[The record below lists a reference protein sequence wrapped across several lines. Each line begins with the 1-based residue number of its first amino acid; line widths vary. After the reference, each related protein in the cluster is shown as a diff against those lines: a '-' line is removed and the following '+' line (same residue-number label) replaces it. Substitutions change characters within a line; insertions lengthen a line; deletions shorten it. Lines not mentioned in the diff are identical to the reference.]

1 MGKEGRI
8 TAHQIAA
15 MLGVSQPTV
24 SRALRGDKKVNET
37 TRARIVALA
46 NELNYSVDHNALRL
60 RTQQSYSIAL
70 VILCRRGENKA
81 NINPFYLSLLGC
93 IAASASE
100 RGYNL
105 IVSFQDSPA
114 NFFANY
120 TGSRQADGLIVI
132 GSGQNIEGWQF
143 FGEYARHNTPMI
155 CWGASKEDLIS
166 IKSDNAQ
173 GANLAIEHLLSSGC
187 TKIAYIGPTNSEQ
200 PPFQDRLTTYIAAMA
215 QKGMAPICPP
225 LPENAVREDQGY
237 AAVNGLIRD
246 KVDFDGLFCANDFIA
261 LGAMR
266 ALDENHIA
274 VGTDVRV
281 IGFDKLPRRAPKAP
295 VVPEVRPELA
305 GRLIHSRRALAIAIA
320 FGITSLGTYGLFA
333 WLPEILRS
341 VAGFSAGAA
350 GALDGNRSS
359 RPRSTQSSSMSSDFQ
374 TMV

>member
-24 SRALRGDKKVNET
+24 SRALRGDKKVNEV

-155 CWGASKEDLIS
+155 CWGASKEDLLS

-173 GANLAIEHLLSSGC
+173 GARLAIEHLLSSGC
-187 TKIAYIGPTNSEQ
+187 KKIAYIGPTNSEQ
-200 PPFQDRLTTYIAAMA
+200 PPFQDRLTTYMAVMA
-215 QKGMAPICPP
+215 QKGMPTICPP

-266 ALDENHIA
+266 ALDEQHIA
-274 VGTDVRV
+274 VGTDMRV
-281 IGFDKLPRRAPKAP
+281 IGFDGIATGAYAQPPLTTIEQDYVQAGEMLVEALIAVLKGNTPDIAP
-295 VVPEVRPELA
+295 VPVKLLKR
-305 GRLIHSRRALAIAIA
+305 
-320 FGITSLGTYGLFA
+320 GTA
-333 WLPEILRS
+333 
-341 VAGFSAGAA
+341 
-350 GALDGNRSS
+350 
-359 RPRSTQSSSMSSDFQ
+359 
-374 TMV
+374 

>member
-24 SRALRGDKKVNET
+24 SRALRGDKKVNED

-46 NELNYSVDHNALRL
+46 NELNYTVDHNAMRL
-60 RTQQSYSIAL
+60 RTQQTFSIAL

-105 IVSFQDSPA
+105 IISFQDLPA

-132 GSGQNIEGWQF
+132 GSGQNVEGWQF
-143 FGEYARHNTPMI
+143 FGDYAKHNTPMI
-155 CWGASKEDLIS
+155 CWGASEAGSGFDPKRQCARRAPRHRPSAGERLPEHRLYRPDGQRAAAIS
-166 IKSDNAQ
+166 GPHQ
-173 GANLAIEHLLSSGC
+173 HLYGGDTRKRPARHLP
-187 TKIAYIGPTNSEQ
+187 A
-200 PPFQDRLTTYIAAMA
+200 
-215 QKGMAPICPP
+215 

-237 AAVNGLIRD
+237 EAVTALIRD
-246 KVDFDGLFCANDFIA
+246 GVTFDGLFCANDFIA

-266 ALDENHIA
+266 ALDEHGIA
-274 VGTDVRV
+274 VGKDVRV
-281 IGFDKLPRRAPKAP
+281 IGFDGIATGGYAQPPLTTIEQDYVRAGEMLVEALIAKLKGEEPDIAP
-295 VVPEVRPELA
+295 VPVRLLVR
-305 GRLIHSRRALAIAIA
+305 G
-320 FGITSLGTYGLFA
+320 
-333 WLPEILRS
+333 
-341 VAGFSAGAA
+341 SA
-350 GALDGNRSS
+350 
-359 RPRSTQSSSMSSDFQ
+359 
-374 TMV
+374 

>member
-1 MGKEGRI
+1 
-8 TAHQIAA
+8 
-15 MLGVSQPTV
+15 
-24 SRALRGDKKVNET
+24 
-37 TRARIVALA
+37 
-46 NELNYSVDHNALRL
+46 
-60 RTQQSYSIAL
+60 L

-155 CWGASKEDLIS
+155 CWGASKEDLLS

-173 GANLAIEHLLSSGC
+173 GARLAIEHLLSSGC
-187 TKIAYIGPTNSEQ
+187 KKIAYIGPTNSEQ
-200 PPFQDRLTTYIAAMA
+200 PPFQDRLTTYRAVMA
-215 QKGMAPICPP
+215 QKGMQPICPP

-266 ALDENHIA
+266 ALDEHHIA

-281 IGFDKLPRRAPKAP
+281 IGFDGIATGAYAQPPLTTIEQDYVQAGEMLVEALIAVLKGDAPNIAP
-295 VVPEVRPELA
+295 VPVKLLKR
-305 GRLIHSRRALAIAIA
+305 
-320 FGITSLGTYGLFA
+320 GTA
-333 WLPEILRS
+333 
-341 VAGFSAGAA
+341 
-350 GALDGNRSS
+350 
-359 RPRSTQSSSMSSDFQ
+359 
-374 TMV
+374 

>member
-281 IGFDKLPRRAPKAP
+281 IGFDGIATGAYAQPPLTTIEQDYVEAGEMLVEALIAVLKGDAPNIAP
-295 VVPEVRPELA
+295 VPVKLLKR
-305 GRLIHSRRALAIAIA
+305 
-320 FGITSLGTYGLFA
+320 GTA
-333 WLPEILRS
+333 
-341 VAGFSAGAA
+341 
-350 GALDGNRSS
+350 
-359 RPRSTQSSSMSSDFQ
+359 
-374 TMV
+374 

>member
-1 MGKEGRI
+1 
-8 TAHQIAA
+8 
-15 MLGVSQPTV
+15 V
-24 SRALRGDKKVNET
+24 SRALRGDKKVNEV

-155 CWGASKEDLIS
+155 CWGASKEDLLS

-173 GANLAIEHLLSSGC
+173 GARLAIEHLLSSGC
-187 TKIAYIGPTNSEQ
+187 KKIAYIGPTNSEQ
-200 PPFQDRLTTYIAAMA
+200 PPFQDRLTTYRAVMA
-215 QKGMAPICPP
+215 QKGMQPICPP

-266 ALDENHIA
+266 ALDEHHIA

-281 IGFDKLPRRAPKAP
+281 IGFDGIATGAYAQPPLTTIEQDYVQAGEMLVEALIAVLKGDAPNIAP
-295 VVPEVRPELA
+295 VPVKLLKR
-305 GRLIHSRRALAIAIA
+305 
-320 FGITSLGTYGLFA
+320 GTA
-333 WLPEILRS
+333 
-341 VAGFSAGAA
+341 
-350 GALDGNRSS
+350 
-359 RPRSTQSSSMSSDFQ
+359 
-374 TMV
+374 

>member
-24 SRALRGDKKVNET
+24 SRALRGDKKVNEA
-37 TRARIVALA
+37 TRAKIVDLA
-46 NELNYSVDHNALRL
+46 RELNYTVDHNAMRL
-60 RTQQSYSIAL
+60 RTQQTFSIAL

-105 IVSFQDSPA
+105 IISFQDSPA

-132 GSGQNIEGWQF
+132 GSGQNVEGWQF
-143 FGEYARHNTPMI
+143 FGDYSKHKTPMI

-166 IKSDNAQ
+166 INSDNVQ
-173 GANLAIEHLLSSGC
+173 GTELALDHLRAKGC
-187 TKIAYIGPTNSEQ
+187 RNIAYIGPMDSEQ
-200 PPFQDRLTTYIAAMA
+200 PQFRDRIDTYMALTRE
-215 QKGMAPICPP
+215 KGLPVICPP

-237 AAVNGLIRD
+237 EAVSGLIRD
-246 KVDFDGLFCANDFIA
+246 GVVFDGLFCANDFIA

-266 ALDENHIA
+266 ALDEHGVA
-274 VGTDVRV
+274 VGKDVRV
-281 IGFDKLPRRAPKAP
+281 VGFDGIATGGYAQPPLTTIEQDYYRAGEMLVDALIAILKGEAPNTAP
-295 VVPEVRPELA
+295 VPVRLLQR
-305 GRLIHSRRALAIAIA
+305 G
-320 FGITSLGTYGLFA
+320 
-333 WLPEILRS
+333 
-341 VAGFSAGAA
+341 SA
-350 GALDGNRSS
+350 
-359 RPRSTQSSSMSSDFQ
+359 
-374 TMV
+374 

>member
-24 SRALRGDKKVNET
+24 SRALRGDKKVNED

-60 RTQQSYSIAL
+60 RTQRTYSIAL

-105 IVSFQDSPA
+105 IVSFQDSPS

-120 TGSRQADGLIVI
+120 TGSRQSDGLIVI
-132 GSGQNIEGWQF
+132 GSGQNIEGWQY
-143 FGEYARHNTPMI
+143 FGEYARHKTPMI
-155 CWGASKEDLIS
+155 CWGASKQDLIS

-173 GANLAIEHLLSSGC
+173 GTRLAIEHLCASGC
-187 TKIAYIGPTNSEQ
+187 KSIVYIGPSESEQ
-200 PPFQDRLTTYIAAMA
+200 PQFQDRIIAYRNIMREKDLQA
-215 QKGMAPICPP
+215 ICPP
-225 LPENAVREDQGY
+225 LPENAVREEQGY
-237 AAVNGLIRD
+237 EAVSALIRE
-246 KVDFDGLFCANDFIA
+246 KVKFDGLFCANDFIA

-266 ALDENHIA
+266 ALDENGIA
-274 VGTDVRV
+274 PGKDVRV
-281 IGFDKLPRRAPKAP
+281 IGFDGIATGGYAQPPLTTIEQDYYRAGEMLVEALVAVLNGREPDTTP
-295 VVPEVRPELA
+295 VPVRLLQR
-305 GRLIHSRRALAIAIA
+305 G
-320 FGITSLGTYGLFA
+320 
-333 WLPEILRS
+333 
-341 VAGFSAGAA
+341 SA
-350 GALDGNRSS
+350 
-359 RPRSTQSSSMSSDFQ
+359 
-374 TMV
+374 

>member
-1 MGKEGRI
+1 MGKAGRI
-8 TAHQIAA
+8 SAHQIAA

-60 RTQQSYSIAL
+60 RTQQTYSIAL

-105 IVSFQDSPA
+105 IISFQDSPA

-132 GSGQNIEGWQF
+132 GSGQNVEGWQF
-143 FGEYARHNTPMI
+143 FGEYSRHQTPMI

-166 IKSDNAQ
+166 IKSDNVQ
-173 GANLAIEHLLSSGC
+173 GAKLAIGHLLQNGC
-187 TKIAYIGPTNSEQ
+187 KHIAYIGPTHSEQ
-200 PPFQDRLTTYIAAMA
+200 PQFQDRLNTYMA
-215 QKGMAPICPP
+215 EMADKGMRPVYPP

-237 AAVNGLIRD
+237 AAVKGLIQD
-246 KVDFDGLFCANDFIA
+246 NVDFDGLFCANDFIA

-266 ALDENHIA
+266 ALDEYHIA
-274 VGTDVRV
+274 VGKDVRV
-281 IGFDKLPRRAPKAP
+281 VGFDGIATGAYAQPPLTTIEQDYVQAGEMLVEALIAVLKGESPNIAP
-295 VVPEVRPELA
+295 VPVRLLT
-305 GRLIHSRRALAIAIA
+305 R
-320 FGITSLGTYGLFA
+320 GTA
-333 WLPEILRS
+333 
-341 VAGFSAGAA
+341 
-350 GALDGNRSS
+350 
-359 RPRSTQSSSMSSDFQ
+359 
-374 TMV
+374 

>member
-24 SRALRGDKKVNET
+24 SRALRGDKKVNEV

-60 RTQQSYSIAL
+60 RTQQTYSIAL

-143 FGEYARHNTPMI
+143 FGEYARHKTPMI
-155 CWGASKEDLIS
+155 CWGASKEDPTRPWRES
-166 IKSDNAQ
+166 R
-173 GANLAIEHLLSSGC
+173 LS
-187 TKIAYIGPTNSEQ
+187 
-200 PPFQDRLTTYIAAMA
+200 
-215 QKGMAPICPP
+215 
-225 LPENAVREDQGY
+225 
-237 AAVNGLIRD
+237 
-246 KVDFDGLFCANDFIA
+246 FCAS
-261 LGAMR
+261 
-266 ALDENHIA
+266 HCA
-274 VGTDVRV
+274 VDTMMS
-281 IGFDKLPRRAPKAP
+281 P
-295 VVPEVRPELA
+295 LA
-305 GRLIHSRRALAIAIA
+305 GTAGRILSAPAL
-320 FGITSLGTYGLFA
+320 S
-333 WLPEILRS
+333 
-341 VAGFSAGAA
+341 
-350 GALDGNRSS
+350 NCH
-359 RPRSTQSSSMSSDFQ
+359 
-374 TMV
+374 

>member
-1 MGKEGRI
+1 MGKEGRV

-46 NELNYSVDHNALRL
+46 TELNYSVDHNALRL
-60 RTQQSYSIAL
+60 RTQQTNSIAL

-105 IVSFQDSPA
+105 IISFQDSPA

-132 GSGQNIEGWQF
+132 GSGQNVEGWQF
-143 FGEYARHNTPMI
+143 FGEYARHQTPMI

-166 IKSDNAQ
+166 IKSDNVQ
-173 GANLAIEHLLSSGC
+173 GARLAIDHLLIQGC
-187 TKIAYIGPTNSEQ
+187 TRIAYIGPTNSEQ
-200 PPFQDRLTTYIAAMA
+200 PQFQDRLTTYMAEMAARNM
-215 QKGMAPICPP
+215 PLICPP

-237 AAVNGLIRD
+237 AAVKGLIRD
-246 KVDFDGLFCANDFIA
+246 KVAFDGLFCANDFIA

-266 ALDENHIA
+266 ALDESNIT
-274 VGTDVRV
+274 VGQDVRV
-281 IGFDKLPRRAPKAP
+281 IGFDGIATGAYAQPPLTTIEQNYVQAGEMLVEALIAVFKGETPNVTPVPVKL
-295 VVPEVRPELA
+295 L
-305 GRLIHSRRALAIAIA
+305 SR
-320 FGITSLGTYGLFA
+320 G
-333 WLPEILRS
+333 
-341 VAGFSAGAA
+341 SA
-350 GALDGNRSS
+350 
-359 RPRSTQSSSMSSDFQ
+359 
-374 TMV
+374 

>member
-24 SRALRGDKKVNET
+24 SRALRGDKKVNED

-60 RTQQSYSIAL
+60 RMQQTFSIAL

-105 IVSFQDSPA
+105 IVSFQDNPA

-132 GSGQNIEGWQF
+132 GSGQNIEGWQY
-143 FGEYARHNTPMI
+143 FGEYSKHKTPMI
-155 CWGASKEDLIS
+155 CWGASKQDLIS

-173 GANLAIEHLLSSGC
+173 GTRLAIEHLRACGC
-187 TKIAYIGPTNSEQ
+187 TSIAYIGPSESEQ
-200 PPFQDRLTTYIAAMA
+200 PQFQDRIIAYRNIMREIDLQA
-215 QKGMAPICPP
+215 ICPP
-225 LPENAVREDQGY
+225 LPENAVREEQGY
-237 AAVNGLIRD
+237 EAVCALLREQV
-246 KVDFDGLFCANDFIA
+246 KFDGLFCANDFIA

-266 ALDENHIA
+266 ALDENGVIP
-274 VGTDVRV
+274 GKDVRV
-281 IGFDKLPRRAPKAP
+281 IGFD
-295 VVPEVRPELA
+295 
-305 GRLIHSRRALAIAIA
+305 GIAIGGYA
-320 FGITSLGTYGLFA
+320 QPPLSTIKQDYYRAGEMLVEALVAVLNGNEPDTSPVPVRLLQRG
-333 WLPEILRS
+333 
-341 VAGFSAGAA
+341 SA
-350 GALDGNRSS
+350 
-359 RPRSTQSSSMSSDFQ
+359 
-374 TMV
+374 

>member
-24 SRALRGDKKVNET
+24 SRALRGDKKVNED
-37 TRARIVALA
+37 TRARIVKLA
-46 NELNYSVDHNALRL
+46 TELNYSVDHNALRL
-60 RTQQSYSIAL
+60 RTQQTYSIAL

-105 IVSFQDSPA
+105 IISFQDSPA

-132 GSGQNIEGWQF
+132 GSGQNAEGWQF
-143 FGEYARHNTPMI
+143 FGEYARHKTPMI
-155 CWGASKEDLIS
+155 CWGASMQDLIS

-173 GANLAIEHLLSSGC
+173 GAQLALDHLASNGC
-187 TKIAYIGPTNSEQ
+187 RKIAYIGPMDSDQ
-200 PPFQDRLTTYIAAMA
+200 PQFQDRINTYMEWTSS
-215 QKGMAPICPP
+215 KSLPVICPP

-237 AAVNGLIRD
+237 AAVSGLIRD
-246 KVDFDGLFCANDFIA
+246 GIAFDGLFCANDFIA

-266 ALDENHIA
+266 ALEEHSIA
-274 VGTDVRV
+274 VGKDVRV
-281 IGFDKLPRRAPKAP
+281 VGFDGIATGGYAQPPLTTIAKDYIRAGEMLVEALLSVLRGEEPDTAP
-295 VVPEVRPELA
+295 VPVRLLQR
-305 GRLIHSRRALAIAIA
+305 G
-320 FGITSLGTYGLFA
+320 
-333 WLPEILRS
+333 
-341 VAGFSAGAA
+341 SA
-350 GALDGNRSS
+350 
-359 RPRSTQSSSMSSDFQ
+359 
-374 TMV
+374 

>member
-1 MGKEGRI
+1 MGKEGRV

-24 SRALRGDKKVNET
+24 SRALRGEKKVNET

-46 NELNYSVDHNALRL
+46 TELNYSVDHNALRL
-60 RTQQSYSIAL
+60 RTQQTNSIAL

-105 IVSFQDSPA
+105 IISFQDSPA

-132 GSGQNIEGWQF
+132 GSGQNVEGWQF
-143 FGEYARHNTPMI
+143 FGEYARHQTPMI

-166 IKSDNAQ
+166 IKSDNVQ
-173 GANLAIEHLLSSGC
+173 GARLAIDHLLIQGC
-187 TKIAYIGPTNSEQ
+187 TRIAYIGPTNSEQ
-200 PPFQDRLTTYIAAMA
+200 PQFQDRLTTYMAEMAARNM
-215 QKGMAPICPP
+215 PLICPP

-237 AAVNGLIRD
+237 AAVKGLIRD
-246 KVDFDGLFCANDFIA
+246 KVAFDGLFCANDFIA

-266 ALDENHIA
+266 ALDESNIT
-274 VGTDVRV
+274 VGQDVRV
-281 IGFDKLPRRAPKAP
+281 IGFDGIATGAYAQPPLTTIEQNYVQAGEMLVEALIAVFKGETPNVTPVPVKL
-295 VVPEVRPELA
+295 L
-305 GRLIHSRRALAIAIA
+305 SR
-320 FGITSLGTYGLFA
+320 G
-333 WLPEILRS
+333 
-341 VAGFSAGAA
+341 SA
-350 GALDGNRSS
+350 
-359 RPRSTQSSSMSSDFQ
+359 
-374 TMV
+374 

>member
-1 MGKEGRI
+1 MVKEVRI

-24 SRALRGDKKVNET
+24 SRALRGDKKVSEP

-60 RTQQSYSIAL
+60 RTQQTNSIAL

-105 IVSFQDSPA
+105 IISFQDSPD

-132 GSGQNIEGWQF
+132 GSGQNVEGWQF
-143 FGEYARHNTPMI
+143 FGEYARRETPMI

-166 IKSDNAQ
+166 VKSDNVQ
-173 GANLAIEHLLSSGC
+173 GARLAIDHLLQSGC
-187 TKIAYIGPTNSEQ
+187 KHIAYIGPTNSEQ
-200 PPFQDRLTTYIAAMA
+200 PQFQDRLTTYMDEMANKAM
-215 QKGMAPICPP
+215 QPICPP

-237 AAVNGLIRD
+237 AAVKGLIHD
-246 KVDFDGLFCANDFIA
+246 KIAFDGLFCANDFIA

-266 ALDENHIA
+266 ALDEHSI
-274 VGTDVRV
+274 VIGKDVRV
-281 IGFDKLPRRAPKAP
+281 IGFDGIATGAYAQPPLTTIEQDYVQAGEMLVEALIALLNGKAP
-295 VVPEVRPELA
+295 STTPVPVKLLTR
-305 GRLIHSRRALAIAIA
+305 
-320 FGITSLGTYGLFA
+320 GTA
-333 WLPEILRS
+333 
-341 VAGFSAGAA
+341 
-350 GALDGNRSS
+350 
-359 RPRSTQSSSMSSDFQ
+359 
-374 TMV
+374 

>member
-1 MGKEGRI
+1 MTPARGGANRRGMGKEGRI

-24 SRALRGDKKVNET
+24 SRALRGDKKVNED

-46 NELNYSVDHNALRL
+46 KELNYSVDHNALRL
-60 RTQQSYSIAL
+60 RTQQTFSIAL

-120 TGSRQADGLIVI
+120 TGSRQSDGLIVI
-132 GSGQNIEGWQF
+132 GSGQNVEGWQY

-155 CWGASKEDLIS
+155 CWGASKQNLIS
-166 IKSDNAQ
+166 IKSDNVQ
-173 GANLAIEHLLSSGC
+173 GTKLAIEHLSTHGC
-187 TKIAYIGPTNSEQ
+187 KSIAYIGPTESEQ
-200 PPFQDRLTTYIAAMA
+200 PQFQDRINAYRSIMQDMGL
-215 QKGMAPICPP
+215 QPICPP

-237 AAVNGLIRD
+237 EAVSALIRD
-246 KVDFDGLFCANDFIA
+246 RIEFDGLFCANDFIA

-266 ALDENHIA
+266 ALDEHGVAI
-274 VGTDVRV
+274 GRDVRV
-281 IGFDKLPRRAPKAP
+281 IGFDGIATGGYAQPPLTTIEQDYYRAGEMLVEALVSVLNGEEPDTAP
-295 VVPEVRPELA
+295 VPVRLLVRE
-305 GRLIHSRRALAIAIA
+305 
-320 FGITSLGTYGLFA
+320 
-333 WLPEILRS
+333 
-341 VAGFSAGAA
+341 SA
-350 GALDGNRSS
+350 
-359 RPRSTQSSSMSSDFQ
+359 
-374 TMV
+374 

>member
-24 SRALRGDKKVNET
+24 SRALRGDKKVNEV

-155 CWGASKEDLIS
+155 CWGASKEDLLS

-173 GANLAIEHLLSSGC
+173 GARLAIEHLLSSGC
-187 TKIAYIGPTNSEQ
+187 KKIAYIGPTNSEQ
-200 PPFQDRLTTYIAAMA
+200 PPFQDRLTTYMAVMA
-215 QKGMAPICPP
+215 QKGMPPICPP

-266 ALDENHIA
+266 ALDEQHIA
-274 VGTDVRV
+274 VGTDMRV
-281 IGFDKLPRRAPKAP
+281 IGFDGIATGAYAQPPLTTIEQDYVQAGEMLVEALIAVLKGDAPNIAP
-295 VVPEVRPELA
+295 VPVKLLKR
-305 GRLIHSRRALAIAIA
+305 
-320 FGITSLGTYGLFA
+320 GTA
-333 WLPEILRS
+333 
-341 VAGFSAGAA
+341 
-350 GALDGNRSS
+350 
-359 RPRSTQSSSMSSDFQ
+359 
-374 TMV
+374 

>member
-24 SRALRGDKKVNET
+24 SRALRGDKKVNEQ
-37 TRARIVALA
+37 TRLKIVKLA
-46 NELNYSVDHNALRL
+46 QELNYSVDHNALRL
-60 RTQQSYSIAL
+60 RTQQTYSIAL

-105 IVSFQDSPA
+105 IISFQDSPA

-132 GSGQNIEGWQF
+132 GSGQNVEGWQF
-143 FGEYARHNTPMI
+143 FGEYSRHNTPMI

-166 IKSDNAQ
+166 IKSDNVQ
-173 GANLAIEHLLSSGC
+173 GTWLAVEHLLAKGC
-187 TKIAYIGPTNSEQ
+187 KNVAYIGPSHSEQ
-200 PPFQDRLTTYIAAMA
+200 PQFQDRLTTYMDIMRK
-215 QKGMAPICPP
+215 KGMSPICPP

-237 AAVNGLIRD
+237 EAVRDLIRSGLE
-246 KVDFDGLFCANDFIA
+246 FDGIFAANDFIA

-266 ALDENHIA
+266 ALDEQGLAI
-274 VGTDVRV
+274 GSDVRV
-281 IGFDKLPRRAPKAP
+281 IGFDGIATGGYSQPTLTTI
-295 VVPEVRPELA
+295 EQDYYLA
-305 GRLIHSRRALAIAIA
+305 GEMLVEALVAILNGNEPDTVPVPVRLLER
-320 FGITSLGTYGLFA
+320 G
-333 WLPEILRS
+333 
-341 VAGFSAGAA
+341 
-350 GALDGNRSS
+350 SS
-359 RPRSTQSSSMSSDFQ
+359 
-374 TMV
+374 

>member
-24 SRALRGDKKVNET
+24 SRALRGDKKVNEV

-60 RTQQSYSIAL
+60 RTQQTYSIAL

-155 CWGASKEDLIS
+155 CWGASKEDLLS

-173 GANLAIEHLLSSGC
+173 GARLAIEHLLSSGC
-187 TKIAYIGPTNSEQ
+187 KKIAYIGPTNSEQ
-200 PPFQDRLTTYIAAMA
+200 PPFQDRLTTYMAVMA
-215 QKGMAPICPP
+215 QKGMPPICPP

-266 ALDENHIA
+266 ALDEQHIA

-281 IGFDKLPRRAPKAP
+281 IGFDGIATGAYAQPPLTTIEQDYVQAGEMLVEALIALLKGDAPNTAP
-295 VVPEVRPELA
+295 VPVKLLKR
-305 GRLIHSRRALAIAIA
+305 
-320 FGITSLGTYGLFA
+320 GTA
-333 WLPEILRS
+333 
-341 VAGFSAGAA
+341 
-350 GALDGNRSS
+350 
-359 RPRSTQSSSMSSDFQ
+359 
-374 TMV
+374 